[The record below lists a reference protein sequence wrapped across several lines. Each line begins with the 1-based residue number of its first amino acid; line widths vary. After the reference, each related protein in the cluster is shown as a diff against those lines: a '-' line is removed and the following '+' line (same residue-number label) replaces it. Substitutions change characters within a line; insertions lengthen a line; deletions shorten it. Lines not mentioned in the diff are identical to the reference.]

1 MSLTSY
7 RAAPPRVTRFLPK
20 AKYRDEF
27 LALNAFSGPVF
38 AERKIP
44 FVTLLSHPALKRVH
58 FARLRK
64 HKGRL
69 ERPFGFGRAE
79 CVSRRSSPV
88 FYLAVKTCG
97 ILLTQ
102 KPVHIA
108 FSRPGSDLLS
118 RVLRRST
125 IGAGAFHGR
134 VRNGNGCGHPAIT
147 TRSAKGNVMR
157 SWQRQS
163 LICLIL

>member
-20 AKYRDEF
+20 ARYRDG
-27 LALNAFSGPVF
+27 AAVVNAFSGRFF
-38 AERKIP
+38 AEGKIP
-44 FVTLLSHPALKRVH
+44 LDAKTSHPRFLESIKAALSGPLVSAGPNACREDCLL
-58 FARLRK
+58 RLK
-64 HKGRL
+64 
-69 ERPFGFGRAE
+69 
-79 CVSRRSSPV
+79 
-88 FYLAVKTCG
+88 
-97 ILLTQ
+97 
-102 KPVHIA
+102 HIA

-157 SWQRQS
+157 SW
-163 LICLIL
+163 